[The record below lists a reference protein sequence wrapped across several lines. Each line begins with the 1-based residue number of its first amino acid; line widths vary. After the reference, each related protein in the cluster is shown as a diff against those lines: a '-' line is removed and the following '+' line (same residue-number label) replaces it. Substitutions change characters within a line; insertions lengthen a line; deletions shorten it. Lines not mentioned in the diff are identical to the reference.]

1 MRTPQ
6 GEEMSRLVWEIL
18 QTANRLTDSGNRLS
32 APFGLTAARWQVMG
46 AIAHQALTI
55 AEVARRLSQTRQ
67 GVQRLADELV
77 RDELAA
83 YSPNPGH
90 RRAKLLAPTTRG
102 ATSYREL
109 MEAQAK
115 WMNALCADLRLDDI
129 AAARGVLAKLAS
141 ALENS
146 RS

>member
-6 GEEMSRLVWEIL
+6 GEEMSRLVWDIL

-46 AIAHQALTI
+46 AITREALTI
-55 AEVARRLSQTRQ
+55 AEIARRLSQTRQ

-77 RDELAA
+77 RDGLAA
-83 YSPNPGH
+83 YSPNPRH
-90 RRAKLLAPTTRG
+90 LRAKLLAPTTRG
-102 ATSYREL
+102 AASYREL
-109 MEAQAK
+109 MKAQAK
-115 WMNALCADLRLDDI
+115 WINALSADLRVEDI
-129 AAARGVLAKLAS
+129 AAARGVLAKLNS
-141 ALENS
+141 GLEKS